1 MASRLPNPGSTP
13 EAAARYSD
21 WSIVRRM
28 ALQAR
33 PYWLRIGIIFFLSL
47 ASTPLALLTPLPVKI
62 IIDSVLSS
70 HPLPKLLR
78 GFVPQGLQHSPDALL
93 GFAIGLLIGVTLLSY
108 LQSMLSSHL
117 EASAGEG
124 MVLDFRTRL
133 FAHVQRLSLRYHDS
147 IGTSDSTFR
156 IQYDAPSVQS
166 ITVNGI
172 IPLISSV
179 ATLAGMIYVMGRLDM
194 QLAFVALSISPV
206 LFWLTRTFRGRLR
219 QRWKDVKKLE
229 SSANSVV
236 QEVLSSIR
244 VVKAFGRE
252 GEEEERFFG
261 RATRRKRE
269 LLRVSFLQDGF
280 DLLVGMTIALGTAA
294 TLYIGV
300 LHVRSGL
307 LSLGDLMLVTAYV
320 SQLYSPL
327 KAVSK
332 KLADLQ
338 GALASAERA
347 FALLDEEPEVAEHPK
362 ARPLIRARGEIRF
375 EDVSFAY
382 DGQHPVVQGISIDVP
397 AGTRAGIQ
405 GKTGAGKSTMMSLLT
420 RFYDVSGGR
429 ILMDGVD
436 IREYKLADFRNQF
449 GIVLQDAVLF
459 STTIAE
465 NIAYGRAGTADAK
478 NTTEAEI
485 IEAARLANAHDFITA
500 LPDGYGTLVGE
511 RGMRLSGGERQRIA
525 LARAFLRDAPIL
537 ILDEPTSALD
547 VGTEATILD
556 ALERLMH
563 GRTTF
568 VIAHRLGT
576 LDHCDMQLEI
586 RDGTLYKRASVAA
599 GSEL

>member
-1 MASRLPNPGSTP
+1 MTVSPGAP
-13 EAAARYSD
+13 HSD
-21 WSIVRRM
+21 WRIIRRM
-28 ALQAR
+28 AVQVR
-33 PYWLRIGIIFFLSL
+33 PYWLRIGAIFLLSL
-47 ASTPLALLTPLPVKI
+47 VSMPLSLLTPLPLKI
-62 IIDSVLSS
+62 VIDNVVGSRS
-70 HPLPKLLR
+70 LPKLLR
-78 GFVPQGLQHSPDALL
+78 DLVPRDVQHSPSDLL
-93 GFAIGLLIGVTLLSY
+93 ILAIGLLIAVKLLSY
-108 LQSMLSSHL
+108 LQSLASSLL

-147 IGTSDSTFR
+147 IGTSDSAYR
-156 IQYDAPSVQS
+156 IQNDAPSVQS
-166 ITVNGI
+166 LTINGI
-172 IPLISSV
+172 IPLVSSA
-179 ATLAGMIYVMGRLDM
+179 ATLAGMIYVTARLDR
-194 QLAFVALSISPV
+194 QLALVALSISPV
-206 LFWLTRTFRGRLR
+206 LFWLTRSFRGRLR

-252 GEEEERFFG
+252 DHEENRYTG
-261 RATRRKRE
+261 RAAHRRQE

-280 DLLVGMTIALGTAA
+280 DLLVGMTITLGTAA

-300 LHVRSGL
+300 LHVRAGL
-307 LSLGDLMLVTAYV
+307 LSLGDLMLITAYV
-320 SQLYSPL
+320 SQLYDPL

-347 FALLDEEPEVAEHPK
+347 FALLDEAPEVVEHRHAK
-362 ARPLIRARGEIRF
+362 ALRRAHGDIRF

-382 DGQHPVVQGISIDVP
+382 DGEHPVLHSVSLEVP
-397 AGTRAGIQ
+397 AGTRVGIQ
-405 GKTGAGKSTMMSLLT
+405 GKTGAGKSTLMSLLT
-420 RFYDVSGGR
+420 RFYDVSAGR

-436 IREYKLADFRNQF
+436 IREYKLGDFRDQF

-465 NIAYGRAGTADAK
+465 NIAYGRFGAS
-478 NTTEAEI
+478 EAEI
-485 IEAARLANAHDFITA
+485 VEAARLANAHDFIEA
-500 LPDGYGTLVGE
+500 LPLGYRTLVGE
-511 RGMRLSGGERQRIA
+511 RGMRLSGGERQRIS
-525 LARAFLRDAPIL
+525 LARAFLRDAPVL

-547 VGTEATILD
+547 TGTEAMILD

-576 LDHCDMQLEI
+576 LDHCDMRLEI
-586 RDGTLYKRASVAA
+586 RDGQLYQIAA
-599 GSEL
+599 LTAVQKD